1 MGYTLIGAV
10 KSRAF
15 RVLWTLEELGST
27 MTISTPPQDPQR

>member
-15 RVLWTLEELGST
+15 RVLWTLEELGLDYDH
-27 MTISTPPQDPQR
+27 IDAAQDPQR